1 MAATSLFRSRVVATW
16 AVLTVATTI
25 TWYLGDGHGSEDVA
39 SVAVLAVAFL
49 KVYLVGREFM
59 ELRGAPRAL
68 HVLFAGWCAVV
79 WTGLV
84 SLYLATA

>member
-1 MAATSLFRSRVVATW
+1 MAATSPFRSRVVATW
-16 AVLTVATTI
+16 AVLTAATAI
-25 TWYLGDGHGSEDVA
+25 SWYLGDGHGAEEVA
-39 SVAVLAVAFL
+39 SVVVLAVVFL

-59 ELRGAPRAL
+59 ELRAALTAL

-79 WTGLV
+79 CTGLV